1 MSFKHKKAAEL
12 RSIVTNLTENAGAKI
27 AELIDGLPAEDVRRI
42 EGEHDAIVRQIDEA
56 KAALVE
62 AEIAE
67 RAAAPVAPPAPVVDA
82 SRIADEAIAAE
93 RKRIAY
99 IREKAGKLNLPEH
112 FVAAHVDGGS
122 DERAFNSA
130 VVDYLSSKPAATV
143 GPIGTTSVEITRDE
157 GESRRSGMVDAIVS
171 RLARA
176 SGERNVSIPDHA
188 RAYGEMHMVELAAE
202 CIGHRGHIRNP
213 AEAGRIFEK
222 AFTRS
227 GYGTHS
233 TSDFP
238 AIMLDA
244 MNKRLLARYDVAAP
258 TYRLFA
264 ARTTASDLRPQNVIR
279 AGDFP
284 TLQPVNEAGEIKNG
298 TFSESRELIQVFP
311 NGTTFNITRTMII
324 NDQLG
329 AIDQLLSSAGIRV
342 GDWENAVAFASLLSA
357 SGAGPTLRTDNTA
370 VFHTNHGNLAASGSA
385 ITVASIGAG
394 RAAMM
399 KQKTLDGMIP
409 NITPTTILTGPD
421 KQTEAEQLLTS
432 ITPATQAAA
441 VPQSMKRLIPVADA
455 NIPGNAWY
463 LFADPTVAP
472 TWQYAYLEGYEGPR
486 LASEEQFN
494 VQGLRVKLE
503 HDFGVA
509 AIDYRGAY
517 RNPGA

>member
-1 MSFKHKKAAEL
+1 MSFKNMKAAEL
-12 RSIVTNLTENAGAKI
+12 RSIVTDLTAKASAKV
-27 AELIDGLPAEDVRRI
+27 AELVDGLPADDVRRI

-56 KAALVE
+56 KAALVD
-62 AEIAE
+62 AEISE
-67 RAAAPVAPPAPVVDA
+67 RAAAPVAQQAPVGDA
-82 SRIADEAIAAE
+82 SRIAADAITAE

-99 IREKAGKLNLPEH
+99 IREKADKLGLPKQ
-112 FVAAHVDGGS
+112 FVTAHVDDGS
-122 DERAFNSA
+122 DERTFNSA
-130 VVDYLSSKPAATV
+130 VVDYLASNPAANV
-143 GPIGTTSVEITRDE
+143 GPTGTGSVQVLCDE
-157 GESRRSGMVDAIVS
+157 GDTRRSGMVDAIVS
-171 RLARA
+171 RLARS
-176 SGERNVSIPDHA
+176 SGDRNVNVPDHA
-188 RAYGEMHMVELAAE
+188 RNYAEMHLVEIAAE
-202 CIGHRGHIRNP
+202 CVGHRGHIRNP

-258 TYRLFA
+258 TYRFFA
-264 ARTTASDLRPQNVIR
+264 ARTTVSDLRPQNVIR

-298 TFSESRELIQVFP
+298 TFSESRELIQAFP

-342 GDWENAVAFASLLSA
+342 ADWENAVAFASLVSA
-357 SGAGPTLRTDNTA
+357 SGAGPTLRTDSTA
-370 VFHTNHGNLAASGSA
+370 VFHANHANLAASGSA
-385 ITVASIGAG
+385 ITVASIGVG

-399 KQKTLDGMIP
+399 KQKTLDGMLA
-409 NITPTTILTGPD
+409 NFTPATILTGPD

-432 ITPATQAAA
+432 ITPAQTSNA
-441 VPQSMKRLIPVADA
+441 VPDSMRRLTPVADA
-455 NIPGNAWY
+455 NITGNAWY
-463 LFADPTVAP
+463 LFADPAVAP

-486 LASEEQFN
+486 LSSEEQFN

>member
-1 MSFKHKKAAEL
+1 MSFKNMKAAEL
-12 RSIVTNLTENAGAKI
+12 RSIVTDLTAKASAKI
-27 AELIDGLPAEDVRRI
+27 TELVDGLPADDVRRI

-56 KAALVE
+56 KAALVD

-67 RAAAPVAPPAPVVDA
+67 RAAAPSAAPAPAVDA

-99 IREKAGKLNLPEH
+99 IREKAGKLNLRED
-112 FVAAHVDGGS
+112 FVARHIDGGS

-130 VVDYLSSKPAATV
+130 VVDYLASNPAANV
-143 GPIGTTSVEITRDE
+143 GPTGTASVEVTRDE
-157 GESRRSGMVDAIVS
+157 SDTRRASMVAALEA

-176 SGERNVSIPDHA
+176 GGDRNANIPDHA
-188 RAYGEMHMVELAAE
+188 RAYGEMGLVEMAAE
-202 CIGHRGHIRNP
+202 CIGHRGSLRTTRAVNEVLD
-213 AEAGRIFEK
+213 EAFK
-222 AFTRS
+222 RS

-238 AIMLDA
+238 SIMLDA

-258 TYRLFA
+258 AYRRFA
-264 ARTTASDLRPQNVIR
+264 APYMAGDFRFQNVIR

-284 TLQPVNEAGEIKNG
+284 ALQAVNESGEIKNG
-298 TFSESRELIQVFP
+298 TFSESRERIKVDP
-311 NGTTFNITRTMII
+311 YGVSFNITRVMII
-324 NDQLG
+324 NDNLS
-329 AIDQLLSSAGIRV
+329 AIDQVLGSAGVRV
-342 GDWENAVAFASLLSA
+342 ADWEDAQAFASLLSA
-357 SGAGPTLRTDNTA
+357 SGAGPTLLTDNTA
-370 VFHTNHGNLAASGSA
+370 VFHANHGNLAASGSA
-385 ITVASIGAG
+385 ITVASIGVG

-399 KQKTLDGMIP
+399 KQKTLDGIVANFSP
-409 NITPTTILTGPD
+409 VTLLTGPD
-421 KQTEAEQLLTS
+421 KATEAEQLLTS

-441 VPQSMKRLIPVADA
+441 IPDSIRRLTTVSDA
-455 NIPGNAWY
+455 NIPGNAWF

-472 TWQYAYLEGYEGPR
+472 TWLYAYLDGYEGPR
-486 LASEEQFN
+486 LSSEEQFN